1 MGETGRR
8 DERELA
14 VSHSENKPDLGIL
27 GVFLQ
32 QPYFILVLAH
42 SLHGRLRRIHVPHTV
57 LYGVF
62 ALALFG
68 FVTLAGMASSYARMW
83 WKVSNYN
90 VMRTQLESLQD
101 RYQSLQKEKT
111 VQSQQMATL
120 QLFAMEVSS
129 AYGIQRHGAGGVA
142 GSGLGGGSSLV
153 NEGRLVPTIAESV
166 EQYSYLKSI
175 NFTSLRRSRPGASNF
190 VNPDAVPGLWP
201 VNGQL
206 GSFFGLRRDPF
217 SGLGEFHPGV
227 DIIVNPGT
235 AVRATADGRV
245 TQAGWNGGYGLSVV
259 VSHGNGLET
268 LYGHLSKLGYLMG
281 QEVRRG
287 EIVGLSGATGRAT
300 GPHLHYEVRVSGA
313 PVNPYRYLKAVV
325 AHAAARKNDFPF

>member
-1 MGETGRR
+1 MKASWPDGVL
-8 DERELA
+8 ER
-14 VSHSENKPDLGIL
+14 SRPDRGTL

-32 QPYFILVLAH
+32 QPYFIVVLAH

-62 ALALFG
+62 GLALFG

-90 VMRTQLESLQD
+90 VMRSQLESLQD
-101 RYQSLQKEKT
+101 RYQSLQKQNT

-120 QLFAMEVSS
+120 QIFAMEVSS
-129 AYGIQRHGAGGVA
+129 AYGIQRKTSSL
-142 GSGLGGGSSLV
+142 GSSTGLGDPTSLSS
-153 NEGRLVPTIAESV
+153 EGRLVPTIAESV

-206 GSFFGLRRDPF
+206 SSFFGMRRDPF

-227 DIIVNPGT
+227 DIVVNPGT
-235 AVRATADGRV
+235 PIRATADGRV
-245 TQAGWNGGYGLSVV
+245 VLSGWNGGYGLAVV
-259 VSHGNGLET
+259 ISHGNGLET
-268 LYGHLSKLGYLMG
+268 LYGHLSKVGYLVG
-281 QEVRRG
+281 QEIRRG
-287 EIVGLSGATGRAT
+287 EILGYSGATGRAT
-300 GPHLHYEVRVSGA
+300 GPHLHYEVHVSGA
-313 PVNPYRYLKAVV
+313 PVNPYRYLKTVLAQTQP
-325 AHAAARKNDFPF
+325 RKNDFPF

>member
-14 VSHSENKPDLGIL
+14 GSRSENTPDLGIL

-90 VMRTQLESLQD
+90 VMRSQLESLQD
-101 RYQSLQKEKT
+101 RFQSLQKEKT

-129 AYGIQRHGAGGVA
+129 AYGLQRHGSTAMGG
-142 GSGLGGGSSLV
+142 GSGLLT
-153 NEGRLVPTIAESV
+153 EGRLVPTIAESV

-206 GSFFGLRRDPF
+206 SSFFGVRRDPF

-227 DIIVNPGT
+227 DIIVKPGT
-235 AVRATADGRV
+235 PVRATADGRV
-245 TQAGWNGGYGLSVV
+245 VLAGWDGGYGLAVV

-268 LYGHLSKLGYLMG
+268 LYGHLSKVGYLVG

-287 EIVGLSGATGRAT
+287 EIVGFSGSTGRAT
-300 GPHLHYEVRVSGA
+300 GPHLHYEVHVSGA
-313 PVNPYRYLKAVV
+313 AVNPYRYLKAVV
-325 AHAAARKNDFPF
+325 AQLQPRKNDFPF

>member
-1 MGETGRR
+1 
-8 DERELA
+8 
-14 VSHSENKPDLGIL
+14 
-27 GVFLQ
+27 LQ
-32 QPYFILVLAH
+32 QPYFIVVLAH
-42 SLHGRLRRIHVPHTV
+42 SLHGRLRRIHVPHSV

-62 ALALFG
+62 GLALFG
-68 FVTLAGMASSYARMW
+68 FVTLAGMVSSYARMW

-90 VMRTQLESLQD
+90 VMRSQLESLQD

-129 AYGIQRHGAGGVA
+129 AYGIGRRGPAT
-142 GSGLGGGSSLV
+142 GSGSGGGLV

-190 VNPDAVPGLWP
+190 VNPDSVPGLWP

-227 DIIVNPGT
+227 DIVVNPGT
-235 AVRATADGRV
+235 PVRATADGRV
-245 TQAGWNGGYGLSVV
+245 TLAGWNGGYGIAVV
-259 VSHGNGLET
+259 VNHGGGVET
-268 LYGHLSKLGYLMG
+268 LYGHLSKVSYLVG

-287 EIVGLSGATGRAT
+287 EIIGYSGATGRAT
-300 GPHLHYEVRVSGA
+300 GPHVHYEVHVSGA
-313 PVNPYRYLKAVV
+313 AVNPYRYLKTVV
-325 AHAAARKNDFPF
+325 ASSGRKNDFPF

>member
-1 MGETGRR
+1 MEASWPCAARET
-8 DERELA
+8 
-14 VSHSENKPDLGIL
+14 KPDWGTL

-32 QPYFILVLAH
+32 QPYFIVVLAH

-68 FVTLAGMASSYARMW
+68 FVTLAGMVSSYARMW

-90 VMRTQLESLQD
+90 VMRSQLESLQD
-101 RYQSLQKEKT
+101 RYQSLQKENT

-129 AYGIQRHGAGGVA
+129 AYGIQKRTAGA
-142 GSGLGGGSSLV
+142 GLGGGSSLV

-190 VNPDAVPGLWP
+190 VNPDSVPGLWP

-206 GSFFGLRRDPF
+206 SSFFGVRRDPF
-217 SGLGEFHPGV
+217 SSLGEFHPGV
-227 DIIVNPGT
+227 DIVVSQGT
-235 AVRATADGRV
+235 PVRATADGRV
-245 TQAGWNGGYGLSVV
+245 TLSGWHGGYGLAIVV
-259 VSHGNGLET
+259 NHGNGLET
-268 LYGHLSKLGYLMG
+268 LYGHLSKLGYLVG

-287 EIVGLSGATGRAT
+287 EVIGYSGSTGRAT
-300 GPHLHYEVRVSGA
+300 GPHVHYEVHVSGA
-313 PVNPYRYLKAVV
+313 PVNPYRYLKTVV
-325 AHAAARKNDFPF
+325 AQSTARKNDFPF

>member
-1 MGETGRR
+1 
-8 DERELA
+8 
-14 VSHSENKPDLGIL
+14 
-27 GVFLQ
+27 
-32 QPYFILVLAH
+32 
-42 SLHGRLRRIHVPHTV
+42 
-57 LYGVF
+57 
-62 ALALFG
+62 
-68 FVTLAGMASSYARMW
+68 MASSYARMW

-90 VMRTQLESLQD
+90 VMRSQLESLQD
-101 RYQSLQKEKT
+101 RFQSLQKQNS

-129 AYGIQRHGAGGVA
+129 AYGIQRKTSSM
-142 GSGLGGGSSLV
+142 GSGLGGGTGLAG
-153 NEGRLVPTIAESV
+153 EGRLVPTIAESV

-201 VNGQL
+201 ANGQL
-206 GSFFGLRRDPF
+206 AGFFGMRRDPF

-227 DIIVNPGT
+227 DIVVNPGT
-235 AVRATADGRV
+235 SVRATADGRV
-245 TQAGWNGGYGLSVV
+245 IQAGWYGGYGLAIV

-268 LYGHLSKLGYLMG
+268 LYGHLSKVGYLVG

-287 EIVGLSGATGRAT
+287 EVVGLSGSTGRAT

-313 PVNPYRYLKAVV
+313 PVNPYRYLKTAM
-325 AHAAARKNDFPF
+325 AQAAPRKNDFPF